1 MPSRDMGS
9 IAPSDTFVAV
19 TPSDAT
25 AISAALGETK
35 GLYVGGAGNVACIDC
50 TNTAVTF
57 SAVSAGTVLPV
68 RTRRVNATNTT
79 ATNIIALF

>member
-9 IAPSDTFVAV
+9 ITPSDTFVAV

-35 GLYVGGAGNVACIDC
+35 GLYVGGAGNVVCIDC

-57 SAVSAGTVLPV
+57 TAVPAGTVLPV

-79 ATNIIALF
+79 ATAIVALF